1 MPKFDFNKLNLI
13 NNSIILYYKFL
24 EEENRG
30 VVRYAIKKIVKE
42 GEYYR
47 FFLNSKLKTTEDI
60 QVKAFDKIYNE
71 KTVRVIEYNE
81 TKKTVLLRIEKQ
93 IDVEFEQIAP
103 ENVFIETNLLFL
115 IKNLKEWYAKYGERI
130 SFPEETNC
138 IEYNNNLFKKL
149 LDTPSAEQKQAIEG
163 ILNHPFSYIWGAPGT
178 GKTKFVL
185 SRCAISYLE
194 KEMNILIVAPT
205 NNAVEQTL
213 YGVLSVL
220 EEAGIPLTNVLRLG
234 IPTHNFFEKY
244 PFLCEDRAAA
254 KNIEQI
260 DKQIERLNSD
270 IAKIEK
276 KLALL
281 PEYKNFIAK
290 QKDFAKCQIELSP
303 LLKTINEYRKKQEEE
318 ENRLIVILA
327 KIDLLNKELI
337 ENRNTYFSNI
347 NEIKV
352 SQQTI
357 NRYNNS
363 IIKFFYKK
371 KINRIYDEL
380 QKQLILSD
388 KLENDYK
395 TKNKIRSELIETEKE
410 IENDKSK
417 IYIQI
422 GENEKQIYSLVQ
434 NFESLKTIISATE
447 KKDVESMLFK
457 ELEAIEKQLKILE
470 NGFEEFRTINED
482 KLLKEQQNLLNEKT
496 AYIAKREDISKKYQ
510 IKDLSNYKIVATT
523 IDTLIT
529 RSLSIFSEFKPK
541 HIFLDES
548 GYCSLI
554 KALPLFAFNCPITFL
569 GDHMQLPPICE
580 MNNNQIEMQPET
592 FLWAES
598 SLYAEDIFKKTMYR
612 LYNDFINNVS
622 PVFEDTYF
630 FALKQTFRF
639 GNSLAAIL
647 SESVYTEGL
656 EGNPKCD
663 TEIFYINVKNNQLTK
678 PRENIP
684 ECTAIKNYVK
694 SHRESNI
701 GIITPYKNQ
710 KTRLTQE
717 LNELIDTDENIVTV
731 HGSQGKEWETVLFS
745 VVDTDNKWFTD
756 SQNIKSNGLKVIN
769 TAVSR
774 AKRKLII
781 VCNADFWQT
790 QKQQLIKKLLSIATE
805 IKQESKDAD

>member
-371 KINRIYDEL
+371 KIN
-380 QKQLILSD
+380 
-388 KLENDYK
+388 
-395 TKNKIRSELIETEKE
+395 
-410 IENDKSK
+410 
-417 IYIQI
+417 
-422 GENEKQIYSLVQ
+422 
-434 NFESLKTIISATE
+434 
-447 KKDVESMLFK
+447 
-457 ELEAIEKQLKILE
+457 
-470 NGFEEFRTINED
+470 
-482 KLLKEQQNLLNEKT
+482 
-496 AYIAKREDISKKYQ
+496 
-510 IKDLSNYKIVATT
+510 
-523 IDTLIT
+523 
-529 RSLSIFSEFKPK
+529 
-541 HIFLDES
+541 
-548 GYCSLI
+548 
-554 KALPLFAFNCPITFL
+554 
-569 GDHMQLPPICE
+569 
-580 MNNNQIEMQPET
+580 
-592 FLWAES
+592 
-598 SLYAEDIFKKTMYR
+598 
-612 LYNDFINNVS
+612 
-622 PVFEDTYF
+622 
-630 FALKQTFRF
+630 
-639 GNSLAAIL
+639 
-647 SESVYTEGL
+647 
-656 EGNPKCD
+656 
-663 TEIFYINVKNNQLTK
+663 
-678 PRENIP
+678 
-684 ECTAIKNYVK
+684 
-694 SHRESNI
+694 
-701 GIITPYKNQ
+701 
-710 KTRLTQE
+710 
-717 LNELIDTDENIVTV
+717 TDENIVTV

>member
-24 EEENRG
+24 EEANRG

-363 IIKFFYKK
+363 IIKFFHKK

-598 SLYAEDIFKKTMYR
+598 ALYAEDIFKKTMYR
-612 LYNDFINNVS
+612 LYSDFINNVS

>member
-290 QKDFAKCQIELSP
+290 QKDFTKCQIELSP

-363 IIKFFYKK
+363 IIKFFHKK

-598 SLYAEDIFKKTMYR
+598 ALYAEDIFKKTMYR
-612 LYNDFINNVS
+612 LYSDFINNVS

>member
-24 EEENRG
+24 KEENRG
-30 VVRYAIKKIVKE
+30 VVHYAIKKIVKE

-60 QVKAFDKIYNE
+60 QIKAFDKIYNE

-194 KEMNILIVAPT
+194 KETNILIVAPT

-363 IIKFFYKK
+363 IIKFFHKK

-598 SLYAEDIFKKTMYR
+598 ALYAEDIFKKTMYR

-710 KTRLTQE
+710 KTRLTQD

>member
-24 EEENRG
+24 EKENRG
-30 VVRYAIKKIVKE
+30 VVHYAIKKIVKE

-194 KEMNILIVAPT
+194 KETNILIVAPT

-363 IIKFFYKK
+363 IIKFFHKK

-598 SLYAEDIFKKTMYR
+598 ALYAEDIFKKTMYR

-731 HGSQGKEWETVLFS
+731 RGSQGKEWETVLFS

>member
-1 MPKFDFNKLNLI
+1 MPKFDFNKFNLI

-115 IKNLKEWYAKYGERI
+115 IKNLKEWYSKYGERI

-149 LDTPSAEQKQAIEG
+149 LDTPSGEQQQAIEG

-363 IIKFFYKK
+363 IIKFFHKK

-598 SLYAEDIFKKTMYR
+598 ALYAEDIFKKTMYR

-745 VVDTDNKWFTD
+745 VVDTDNKWFTV

>member
-30 VVRYAIKKIVKE
+30 VVHYAIKKIVKE

-318 ENRLIVILA
+318 EYRLIVILA

-363 IIKFFYKK
+363 IIKFFHKK

-388 KLENDYK
+388 KLKNDYK

-598 SLYAEDIFKKTMYR
+598 ALYAEDIFKKTMYR

-647 SESVYTEGL
+647 SESIYTEGL

>member
-60 QVKAFDKIYNE
+60 QIKAFDKIYNE
-71 KTVRVIEYNE
+71 KTIRVIEYNE

-93 IDVEFEQIAP
+93 INVDLEQIAP

-281 PEYKNFIAK
+281 PEYKDFIAK
-290 QKDFAKCQIELSP
+290 QKDFAKCQLELLP

-318 ENRLIVILA
+318 ENRLIVVLA

-363 IIKFFYKK
+363 IIKLFHKK

-388 KLENDYK
+388 KLANDYE
-395 TKNKIRSELIETEKE
+395 TKNKMRSELIETEKE
-410 IENDKSK
+410 IENGKSK

-422 GENEKQIYSLVQ
+422 GENEKQIYSLVK

-447 KKDVESMLFK
+447 KKDIESMLFK
-457 ELEAIEKQLKILE
+457 ELEVIEKQLKVLE
-470 NGFEEFRTINED
+470 TEFEEFRAIDED

-496 AYIAKREDISKKYQ
+496 AYIVKREDISKKYQ

-598 SLYAEDIFKKTMYR
+598 ALYAEDIFKKTMYR

-678 PRENIP
+678 PRENIT

-694 SHRESNI
+694 SHRESDI

-710 KTRLTQE
+710 KIRLTQE

-781 VCNADFWQT
+781 VCNSDYWQT
-790 QKQQLIKKLLSIATE
+790 QKQQLIKKLISIATE